1 MKAIA
6 FFNNKGGVGKTSLVY
21 HLSWMF
27 AELGLNV
34 VAADLDPQANLTSMF
49 LNEDRLEELWPDGE
63 HPQTILGCVGP
74 IMRGTGDI
82 SKPHIESI
90 TDKIGLVVGDL
101 GLSRFEA
108 KLSSAWPG
116 CMDRDEAA
124 FRVISSF
131 HRTLVDAADQQ
142 QADLVLID
150 VGPNLGA
157 INRTAIIAA
166 NFVAVPLASDLFSL
180 QGLKNLGPTLREWR
194 EEWRERLDK
203 KPQDPNLSMPAADMA
218 PIGYVI
224 LQHAVRLDRPVKAY
238 ERWMSR
244 IPGIYR
250 SEVLDKPSKKSIP
263 TVSDDPHC
271 LARLKNYRSLM
282 PLAQDALKPIFKLK
296 AADGAIGAHQVAVQ
310 NCYDDFRVL
319 AQKIGVKCG
328 ITSHDITPTSNH

>member
-1 MKAIA
+1 MKTIA

-27 AELGLNV
+27 TEMGLNV

-49 LNEDRLEELWPDGE
+49 LNEGRLEKLWPDGE

-82 SKPHIESI
+82 SKPHVESI
-90 TDKIGLVVGDL
+90 TDKLGLVVGDL

-108 KLSSAWPG
+108 KLSAAWSI

-131 HRTLVDAADQQ
+131 HRTLVDAANQQ
-142 QADLVLID
+142 QADLVLVD

-194 EEWRERLDK
+194 EEWKERLDK
-203 KPQDPNLSMPAADMA
+203 KPQAPNLSMPAADMV

-224 LQHAVRLDRPVKAY
+224 LQYAVRLDRPVKAY

-250 SEVLDKPSKKSIP
+250 SEVLDESSNKPIP
-263 TVSDDPHC
+263 AVTDDPHC

-282 PLAQDALKPIFKLK
+282 PLAQDALKPIFHLK
-296 AADGAIGAHQVAVQ
+296 SADGAIGSHGLAVQ
-310 NCYDDFRVL
+310 SCYDDFKKL
-319 AQKIGVKCG
+319 ARKIGKECG
-328 ITSHDITPTSNH
+328 ITFSDT